1 METKNILIYIST
13 LIFLIIAANIYF
25 KIAVHF
31 NIIDAP
37 NKRSSHTT
45 PTIRGGGILFF
56 LSLVL
61 FFLWNN
67 FAFPYLLLAVT
78 LSAFISFIDDIIIV
92 NNTLKFSIQIISLL
106 LIFMQCELLFAIMPV
121 YLIAIGIII
130 IGIINAYNFMDGING
145 ITGLYSFVVIL
156 TLLLTEQHQLLK
168 SLQIFLLIGLLVFNF
183 YNVRIKA
190 RCFAGDVGS
199 IGMAELIIFLLIMR
213 IQETGNYIYI
223 GLLLLYGIDS
233 VYTILQR
240 LYQKENIFKPH
251 RKHLYQYY
259 CNEKKTPHVIVSL
272 IYSIIQLCVSLAIVY
287 GYLSYFGLLCIF
299 ILLSCVYWFLK
310 IRLIKAFSTQV
321 V

>member
-13 LIFLIIAANIYF
+13 LIFLLIAANIYF
-25 KIAVHF
+25 KIAVYF

-45 PTIRGGGILFF
+45 PTIRGGGILFY

-67 FAFPYLLLAVT
+67 LTLPYLLLAVT
-78 LSAFISFIDDIIIV
+78 LSAFISFIDDIIVV

-106 LIFMQCELLFAIMPV
+106 LIFMQCDLLFTIKPL
-121 YLIAIGIII
+121 YLVAIGIII

-145 ITGLYSFVVIL
+145 ITGLYSFGIIL
-156 TLLLTEQHQLLK
+156 SLLLTEQHEVLK
-168 SLQIFLLIGLLVFNF
+168 SLQLFLLIGLLVFNF
-183 YNVRIKA
+183 YNVRTKA

-199 IGMAELIIFLLIMR
+199 ISMALLIIFLLIMR
-213 IQETGNYIYI
+213 IQETDNYIYI

-240 LYQKENIFKPH
+240 LYQKENIFLPH

-259 CNEKKTPHVIVSL
+259 CNEQKTPHVIVSL
-272 IYSIIQLCVSLAIVY
+272 IYSIIQLCISLAIVY
-287 GYLSYFGLLCIF
+287 GYLSYVGLLFVF
-299 ILLSCVYWFLK
+299 ILLSCVYWFFK
-310 IRLIKAFSTQV
+310 IRLIRAFSRQV